1 MSDPAQNDKLFD
13 PANHPELIELIKKL
27 TLKDPEAM
35 AQYVADAFGG
45 KAVDELVAD
54 VAKGRDSINLVKAAF
69 VSIGASLAAVDEKKL
84 ALDGKP
90 LKAFAPE
97 WQGIAQLFN
106 DIMIDSQRVSAR
118 AAHTAQEIADVVIEI
133 LLDHNTK
140 KSEACELLGHYQK
153 KVKEEQKDAEA
164 IGTKL
169 TNLHNSVNNFQAT
182 LKTALEKD
190 SAIAKQIEE
199 VRGRIAGV
207 DKKIAEFESLINGC
221 MWSAIGGGIGSSS
234 LLLLQGGGVGSAAG
248 AGIAAEKWGHPLHA
262 ARKEKAELQ
271 AELAQL
277 IKTQEDLQQ
286 VHGMLAKVTGDWDDI
301 KGGLAAISSIWG
313 TFATNLTRIDE
324 SIAST
329 THDLEQEGKIWQHAY
344 LRQLK
349 LMQTIYA
356 ALSKMLVQ
364 WSANVTAIYPE
375 APPPYKA

>member
-1 MSDPAQNDKLFD
+1 MSEPAHNDKLFD

-84 ALDGKP
+84 VLDGKP

-106 DIMIDSQRVSAR
+106 DIMIDK
-118 AAHTAQEIADVVIEI
+118 IADVVIEI

-140 KSEACELLGHYQK
+140 KSEACELLGHYQT

-169 TNLHNSVNNFQAT
+169 TNLHNSLNNFQAT

-221 MWSAIGGGIGSSS
+221 MWSAIGGGIATFAGM
-234 LLLLQGGGVGSAAG
+234 LLTLTPLAPLGIALIFGGVGSAAG

-313 TFATNLTRIDE
+313 TFATNLIRIDE

-329 THDLEQEGKIWQHAY
+329 THDLEQEGKVWQHAY

-364 WSANVTAIYPE
+364 WSANVTTIYPE

>member
-1 MSDPAQNDKLFD
+1 MSEPAHVDKLFD

-54 VAKGRDSINLVKAAF
+54 VAKGRDSINMVKAAF

-84 ALDGKP
+84 VLDGKP

-106 DIMIDSQRVSAR
+106 DIMIDK
-118 AAHTAQEIADVVIEI
+118 IADVVIEI

-140 KSEACELLGHYQK
+140 KSEACELLGHYQT

-169 TNLHNSVNNFQAT
+169 TNLHNSLNNFQAT

-221 MWSAIGGGIGSSS
+221 MWSAIGGGIATFAGM
-234 LLLLQGGGVGSAAG
+234 LLTLTPLAPLGIALIFGGVGSAAG

-313 TFATNLTRIDE
+313 TFATNLIRIDE

-329 THDLEQEGKIWQHAY
+329 THDLEQEGKVWQHAY

-364 WSANVTAIYPE
+364 WSANVTTIYPE

>member
-1 MSDPAQNDKLFD
+1 MSDPAQTDKLFD

-54 VAKGRDSINLVKAAF
+54 VAKGRDSINKVKAAF
-69 VSIGASLAAVDEKKL
+69 VTIGASLAAVDEKKL
-84 ALDGKP
+84 VLDGKP

-106 DIMIDSQRVSAR
+106 DIMIDK
-118 AAHTAQEIADVVIEI
+118 IADVVIEI

-140 KSEACELLGHYQK
+140 KSEACELLGHYQT

-169 TNLHNSVNNFQAT
+169 TNLHNSLNNFQAT

-207 DKKIAEFESLINGC
+207 DRKIAEFESLINGC
-221 MWSAIGGGIGSSS
+221 MWSAIGGGIATFAGM
-234 LLLLQGGGVGSAAG
+234 LLTLTPLAPLGIALIFGGVGSAAG

-329 THDLEQEGKIWQHAY
+329 THDLEQEGKVWQHAY

-364 WSANVTAIYPE
+364 WSANVTTIYPE